1 MLYSLFSISIG
12 ACAGAALRW
21 FAGRALNPLVPVL
34 PLGTLAVNLAGG
46 WLIGFALGV
55 FAHFPGLSE
64 TWRLFVITGF
74 LGSLTTF
81 STFSAEV
88 ILLLQEG
95 RLFPGLLLVFL
106 HVAGSL
112 GMTLLGIG
120 TAALL
125 WPARQG

>member
-1 MLYSLFSISIG
+1 MLHSLFAVS
-12 ACAGAALRW
+12 AGASAGAVARW
-21 FAGRALNPLVPVL
+21 LIGCALNPLVPVL
-34 PLGTLAVNLAGG
+34 PLGTLTVNLLGG
-46 WLIGFALGV
+46 YLIGIVLGV

-64 TWRLFVITGF
+64 MWRLFVITGF

-88 ILLLQEG
+88 VLLLQEG
-95 RLFPGLLLVFL
+95 RLFPGLLLIFL
-106 HVAGSL
+106 HLAGSL

-125 WPARQG
+125 WPARQV